1 MIDMNLVIANNI
13 NAFLEQNHQKQAD
26 LANHL
31 HVSRQIVNKMQN
43 GTRTINAAELLQIA
57 QFCGTNMETLTTVP
71 DNYEEN
77 DVFHVFMGQAKT
89 EEARQSIRDIN
100 TLIELILFH
109 AKIRENGMA
118 MREEWTDF

>member
-1 MIDMNLVIANNI
+1 MIDMNLIIANNI
-13 NAFLEQNHQKQAD
+13 NAFLEQNHKKQVD

-31 HVSRQIVNKMQN
+31 HVSRQIVNKMLN

-100 TLIELILFH
+100 RDRF
-109 AKIRENGMA
+109 KFCVNS
-118 MREEWTDF
+118 

>member
-1 MIDMNLVIANNI
+1 MINMNLVIANNI
-13 NAFLEQNHQKQAD
+13 LAFLEQNHQKQAD
-26 LANHL
+26 LTNHL
-31 HVSRQIVNKMQN
+31 HVSRQIVHKMLN

-57 QFCGTNMETLTTVP
+57 QFCGSNMETLTTVP

-77 DVFHVFMGQAKT
+77 DVFPVFIGQAKT